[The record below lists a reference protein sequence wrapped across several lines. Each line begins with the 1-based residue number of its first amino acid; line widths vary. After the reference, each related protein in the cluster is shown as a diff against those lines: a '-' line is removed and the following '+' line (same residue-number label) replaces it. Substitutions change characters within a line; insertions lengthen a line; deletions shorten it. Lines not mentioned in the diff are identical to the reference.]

1 MELKYLF
8 VFILFYL
15 NIATINTVCI
25 QGENCP
31 NGQGFCIQ
39 SECVCSYGFTT
50 FGDNTTNNPIYCNY
64 RQINRFIPLIL
75 EFFFPSI
82 GLFYLGRIFH
92 GLVKLILGI
101 SSFVCRASGE
111 QNLNTF
117 SALIILAFASL
128 YFGDLIRLL
137 LGKITDGNGVP
148 VL

>member
-50 FGDNTTNNPIYCNY
+50 FHNYKTNHPIYCNY
-64 RQINRFIPLIL
+64 RQTTRFIPLIL

-101 SSFVCRASGE
+101 SSFVFRASGE
-111 QNLNTF
+111 QNLNAF
-117 SALIILAFASL
+117 KVIIMLAFVFL
-128 YFGDLIRLL
+128 YFVDLIRLL
-137 LGKITDGNGVP
+137 LGKMTDGNGVP